1 MANTRHVVVMR
12 KDLNMPVGLACAQA
26 AHICD
31 AFQRQVLIDGGKVPP
46 YVKEWLKE
54 PYLSVL
60 AVAGRDELEH
70 IIHHAKES
78 GLAVH
83 EWYDN
88 IPSEN
93 LKRPIHVL
101 VGCSIGPADFDK
113 INLVT
118 GTLPLY

>member
-31 AFQRQVLIDGGKVPP
+31 SFQRHVLIEDGNVPP
-46 YVKEWLKE
+46 YVKEWLRE

-60 AVAGRDELEH
+60 AVAGKDELEY
-70 IIHHAKES
+70 IIDQADAAE
-78 GLAVH
+78 LAVH
-83 EWYDN
+83 KWYDN

-93 LKRPIHVL
+93 LRKPMHVL